1 LRHVST
7 FSKVKPV
14 SVTYGIGIAEH
25 DGEGRVITTEFD
37 RFYLVNTYIPNAG
50 QKLERYAFGPQQQRI
65 PKLVRNRFYDQCRR
79 LYTHTTHTRHIAMN
93 I

>member
-1 LRHVST
+1 MYFFSFLFVCHVST

-50 QKLERYAFGPQQQRI
+50 QKLERYAGPTTTTK
-65 PKLVRNRFYDQCRR
+65 PKAGSQPVSV
-79 LYTHTTHTRHIAMN
+79 
-93 I
+93 